1 MPKLVFGHM
10 RTASP
15 QPDQGLRCPLTETL
29 DTNSECIN
37 GGQYETLRMRG
48 VNLNLCILLMLEND
62 CRGPK

>member
-10 RTASP
+10 RTASA

-29 DTNSECIN
+29 DTNSE
-37 GGQYETLRMRG
+37 YETLRMRG
-48 VNLNLCILLMLEND
+48 VNLNLYIFSMLEDD